1 MSIRGSSGYYVVRTG
16 THHRNW
22 NVFLTQ
28 TSASEALT
36 VSVQDGPG
44 DFFAATVDHLFGGIW
59 THPGLTMRDRE
70 PDGTE

>member
-1 MSIRGSSGYYVVRTG
+1 M
-16 THHRNW
+16 
-22 NVFLTQ
+22 FLTQ